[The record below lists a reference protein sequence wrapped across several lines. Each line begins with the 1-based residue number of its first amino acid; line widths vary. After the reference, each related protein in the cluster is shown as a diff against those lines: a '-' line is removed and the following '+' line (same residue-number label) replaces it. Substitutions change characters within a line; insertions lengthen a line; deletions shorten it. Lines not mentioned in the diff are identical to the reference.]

1 MKGKTYVV
9 TGANSGLGEAS
20 ALALAQMGANVVML
34 CRNRQ
39 RGEAALAD
47 IRQRS
52 GNPNVELILADLT
65 SQASIRQFV
74 ESFDSR
80 HDKLHGLLNCAGIAT
95 LHRQVTPD
103 GLEVKFATEYLGHF
117 LLTNLLV
124 NALKAGAP
132 SRVVTVSGE
141 GHKAGIEGREA
152 GRIDFDNLQ
161 GEKSWNVVKHGKQ
174 VVLAKI
180 LFTYELARRLRGTG
194 VSANTLCPGLTRTNL
209 VRHMPWYVRLYAAVR
224 FAFSHPQ
231 TPEEGASHIV
241 WLATAPELEGVTGKY
256 FVRRREAKSSP
267 ESYDQ
272 AVARKLW
279 EVSEALVGQR
289 FDYGHLQE

>member
-1 MKGKTYVV
+1 MNDKTYIV
-9 TGANSGLGEAS
+9 TGANSGLGKAS

-39 RGEAALAD
+39 RGEMALAD

-52 GNPNVELILADLT
+52 GNPNVDLILADLT
-65 SQASIRQFV
+65 SQASIRRFV
-74 ESFDSR
+74 ETFESR

-95 LHRQVTPD
+95 FQRQVTAD

-117 LLTNLLV
+117 LLTNLL
-124 NALKAGAP
+124 ADTLKAGAP

-141 GHKAGIEGREA
+141 GHRGGT
-152 GRIDFDNLQ
+152 IDFDNLQ
-161 GEKSWNVVKHGKQ
+161 GEKSWNAVRHGEQ
-174 VVLAKI
+174 VVLAKV
-180 LFTYELARRLRGTG
+180 LFTYELARRLEGTG

-209 VRHMPWYVRLYAAVR
+209 ARRMPWYVRLYTAIR

-256 FVRRREAKSSP
+256 FVQRQEAKSSP

>member
-1 MKGKTYVV
+1 MNSKTYVV
-9 TGANSGLGEAS
+9 TGANSGLGWGS
-20 ALALAQMGANVVML
+20 ALLLAQMGANVVML

-39 RGEAALAD
+39 RGEVALAE

-52 GNPNVELILADLT
+52 GNPNVELILANLA
-65 SQASIRQFV
+65 SQASIRRFV
-74 ESFDSR
+74 ETFESR

-95 LHRQVTPD
+95 FHRRVTPD

-124 NALKAGAP
+124 DALKAGAP

-141 GHKAGIEGREA
+141 DHRGVT
-152 GRIDFDNLQ
+152 IDFDDLQ
-161 GEKSWNVVKHGKQ
+161 GERSWNVVRHGKQ

-180 LFTYELARRLRGTG
+180 LFTYELARRLEGTG

-209 VRHMPWYVRLYAAVR
+209 ARHMPWYVRLYAAVR
-224 FAFSHPQ
+224 FALAHPQ

-241 WLATAPELEGVTGKY
+241 WLATAPELEGVTGRY
-256 FVRRREAKSSP
+256 FVQRREAKSSP
-267 ESYDQ
+267 ESYDR
-272 AVARKLW
+272 AVAKKLW
-279 EVSEALVGQR
+279 EMSEVLVGQR
-289 FDYGHLQE
+289 FD

>member
-1 MKGKTYVV
+1 MNSNYIV
-9 TGANSGLGEAS
+9 TGANSGLGWGS
-20 ALALAQMGANVVML
+20 ALLLAQMGANVVML

-39 RGEAALAD
+39 RGEVALAE

-52 GNPNVELILADLT
+52 GNPSVELILADLT
-65 SQASIRQFV
+65 SQASIRRFV
-74 ESFDSR
+74 EIFNSR
-80 HDKLHGLLNCAGIAT
+80 YNKLHGLLNCAGIAT
-95 LHRQVTPD
+95 FHRRVTPD

-124 NALKAGAP
+124 DALKAGAP

-141 GHKAGIEGREA
+141 DHRGVT
-152 GRIDFDNLQ
+152 IDFDDLQ
-161 GEKSWNVVKHGKQ
+161 GERSWNVVRHGKQ

-180 LFTYELARRLRGTG
+180 LFTYELARRLEGTG

-209 VRHMPWYVRLYAAVR
+209 ARHMPWYVRLYAAIR
-224 FAFSHPQ
+224 FALAHPQ

-241 WLATAPELEGVTGKY
+241 WLATAPELEGVTGRY

-267 ESYDQ
+267 ESYDR
-272 AVARKLW
+272 AVAKKLW
-279 EVSEALVGQR
+279 EMSEALVGRR
-289 FDYGHLQE
+289 FD